1 MKSTLTKSV
10 SVASALLLGLGMA
23 AGCSSQAAPTDSS
36 ESVIA
41 SVRDN
46 GVLRAGIRTDNPPHS
61 FIDSESGEW
70 QGFDID
76 MAEALARELD
86 VKLEKVKVD
95 ELTRISFL
103 QSGRIDVAIASMS
116 HTIERDKEIDFS
128 QTYFCSKQTFLVK
141 KGTEELAELYGQPV
155 AASRGSSS
163 IGNWEDYLEANGQ
176 DPEAAQIQEF
186 ANKDAAAQAVSQ
198 GAVAGW
204 AEDYEVLARYAAK
217 DPALTVLGDEGIGV
231 KLDGIGVRS
240 DDSATRDEINYA
252 LQRIFASGEYD
263 EIYDR
268 WFGPNSET
276 PVPRDCDL
284 EVWPNG

>member
-1 MKSTLTKSV
+1 METTVKKPLS
-10 SVASALLLGLGMA
+10 AAAAALLMLGLASGCTSNA
-23 AGCSSQAAPTDSS
+23 ATSS
-36 ESVIA
+36 ESSIA
-41 SVRDN
+41 SVRDQ

-61 FIDSESGEW
+61 FIDTDSGEW
-70 QGFDID
+70 VGFDIEI
-76 MAEALARELD
+76 AEALARELD

-103 QSGRIDVAIASMS
+103 QSGRIDVAVASMS

-141 KGTEELAELYGQPV
+141 EGTTSLAALYGQPV

-163 IGNWEDYLEANGQ
+163 IGNWEDYLEAHGQ
-176 DPEAAQIQEF
+176 SPEAAQIREF

-217 DPALTVLGDEGIGV
+217 DPSLTVLGDEGIGV
-231 KLDGIGVRS
+231 KLDGIGVRA
-240 DDSATRDEINYA
+240 DDSATRDEVNFA

-268 WFGPNSET
+268 WFGPSSET